1 MSVLFSPFGNQQFSA
16 SGTALAVGHKIYTY
30 AAGSSTPLATYTDS
44 TGAIAQ
50 TNPIILNSL
59 GMPTNGQIWLTS
71 GLAYKLV
78 WKDAAD
84 VLIDEQDDIT
94 GVTGS
99 ASVSQWQASGI
110 TPTYVSA
117 TSLTLAGDQTSEFH
131 VGRRLQSTNTAGTVY
146 STISASAYG
155 VLTTVTVVN
164 DGSSVLDSGLSQV
177 NYGLLTAT
185 NPSTPRV
192 LSISS
197 INGGQIGGFRN
208 LIVNGNFARNER
220 SYVSG
225 TATTVANQYTLDMWR
240 VVTSGQSL
248 TFTTLGNGRQ
258 VTAPAGGMEQVIDG
272 ASIGGTAYTI
282 NWAGTATCTVDGVA
296 KTKGASVTLVPGT
309 NATVRF
315 TSGTVST
322 VQLEHGAVA
331 SAFEYLQP
339 AIDLSRC
346 QYYFRRIARTSVGI
360 FGPVGQVQTAT
371 SVVFG
376 FPFSMRATPT
386 PTYSSVSIN
395 DATALSAV
403 TGLAAEATAGGH
415 VFLTVTAGGGGL
427 TAGRA
432 AVLYTAASGY
442 IDLSAEP
449 T

>member
-1 MSVLFSPFGNQQFSA
+1 MPTPTVITDLDPVAANNFP
-16 SGTALAVGHKIYTY
+16 
-30 AAGSSTPLATYTDS
+30 AGSNAP
-44 TGAIAQ
+44 
-50 TNPIILNSL
+50 
-59 GMPTNGQIWLTS
+59 
-71 GLAYKLV
+71 
-78 WKDAAD
+78 
-84 VLIDEQDDIT
+84 
-94 GVTGS
+94 
-99 ASVSQWQASGI
+99 
-110 TPTYVSA
+110 
-117 TSLTLAGDQTSEFH
+117 
-131 VGRRLQSTNTAGTVY
+131 
-146 STISASAYG
+146 
-155 VLTTVTVVN
+155 
-164 DGSSVLDSGLSQV
+164 SVLDDVQRAHAAFIRQTYNSITGANSTVTALSA
-177 NYGLLTAT
+177 LA
-185 NPSTPRV
+185 
-192 LSISS
+192 S

-208 LIVNGNFARNER
+208 LIVNGNFKINER

-225 TATTVANQYTLDMWR
+225 TATTGANQYTLDMWR
-240 VVTSGQSL
+240 VVVSGQNL
-248 TFTTLGNGRQ
+248 TYSTLGNGRE

-296 KTKGASVTLVPGT
+296 KTKGASVTLTPAT

-315 TSGTVST
+315 TGGTVST

-346 QYYFRRIARTSVGI
+346 QYYFRRIARTSAGI
-360 FGPVGQVQTAT
+360 FGPTGQVQTAT

-376 FPFSMRATPT
+376 LPFSMRATPT

-427 TAGRA
+427 GAARA
-432 AVLYTAASGY
+432 AVFYTAASGY